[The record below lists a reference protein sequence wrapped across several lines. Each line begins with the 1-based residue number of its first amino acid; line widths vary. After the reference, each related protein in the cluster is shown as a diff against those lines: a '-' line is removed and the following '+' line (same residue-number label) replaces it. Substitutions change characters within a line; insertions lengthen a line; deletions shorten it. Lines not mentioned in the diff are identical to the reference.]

1 MKKLVSICLIGLFTI
16 TAVAQKGSRQDHKEG
31 RKMMEKMAEMTPEQR
46 ADLKTKEMALALDLS
61 TGQQAQVMA
70 LQLDLE
76 QKRQEKIENRKEQ
89 KDRKE
94 LTSEQLY
101 EMRSARLD
109 EAIRVKKEMK
119 SILTDEQFAE
129 FETNIEKKKKR
140 RGMHMKQRRGKK

>member
-1 MKKLVSICLIGLFTI
+1 
-16 TAVAQKGSRQDHKEG
+16 
-31 RKMMEKMAEMTPEQR
+31 MMEKMAEMTPKQR
-46 ADLKTKEMALALDLS
+46 ADLKTKEMTLALDLS

-76 QKRQEKIENRKEQ
+76 QKRQEKIENREER

-119 SILTDEQFAE
+119 NILTDEQFAE

-140 RGMHMKQRRGKK
+140 RGMHRKQRRGKK